1 MNPKNYASLLSSKLL
16 LEAGIIL
23 ETEAYWSYNGY
34 GFELTRSQEENA
46 IGYPA
51 PTMYEAWNKLPV
63 SIITG
68 CMGFFRNISDSNDHK
83 CLVGYKNSIAG
94 YLVSFTNINP
104 ADAIIDLLIW
114 YKEYS
119 SSDGR

>member
-1 MNPKNYASLLSSKLL
+1 MNPKNYASLRSSQSLF
-16 LEAGIIL
+16 EAGIIL
-23 ETEAYWSYNGY
+23 DTEAYWCLVGKEFQLKEKDNISVC
-34 GFELTRSQEENA
+34 
-46 IGYPA
+46 YPA
-51 PTMYEAWNKLPV
+51 PTMYEAWEQLPV
-63 SIITG
+63 SVITG
-68 CMGFFRNISDSNDHK
+68 CMGFFRNISDNNDHK